1 MKIKIVTTARII
13 FGLAF
18 LIFGLNG
25 FFSFM
30 PTPAP
35 SAQMGEMLGAFAKTG
50 YFFPMIK
57 SIETI
62 CGLLILS
69 NFLVPLGVILI
80 APILVGI
87 TSLHLFLDPQGIPMM
102 IFLHLLH
109 AFLIWG
115 YWNYF
120 KSIFIKKAVI
130 S

>member
-1 MKIKIVTTARII
+1 MKIKIITTARIV

-25 FFSFM
+25 FFNFM

-35 SAQMGEMLGAFAKTG
+35 SAQMGELLGAFAKTG

-62 CGLLILS
+62 CALLILS
-69 NFLVPLGVILI
+69 NFLVPLAVVLI

-87 TSLHLFLDPQGIPMM
+87 TSIHIFLNPQDLPLM
-102 IFLHLLH
+102 ILLHLLH
-109 AFLIWG
+109 ALLIWG